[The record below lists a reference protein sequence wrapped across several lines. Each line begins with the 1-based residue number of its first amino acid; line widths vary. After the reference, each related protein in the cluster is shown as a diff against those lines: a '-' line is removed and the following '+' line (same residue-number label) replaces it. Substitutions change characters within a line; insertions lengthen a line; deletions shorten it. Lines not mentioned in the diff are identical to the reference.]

1 MLPLIITHIF
11 TFLVSIIA
19 GILFVKLYR
28 KYKDSGIVETLI
40 ISIYF
45 LFLSITY
52 LSIFLHR
59 FPTYDYNINMFG
71 CITPRISFSF
81 IACANFIALLYVL
94 TIFKKSRLWYIL
106 TGIFISASL
115 IIVQIFPPVYI
126 GLEWL
131 PSPQITILS
140 FFSSCAVI
148 LAPGLLFSVMAI
160 KTKKS
165 KYLLLSTGFLL
176 VMILQIFEGVGII
189 FMPIRRILIAISC
202 LLIYFGVSRD

>member
-11 TFLVSIIA
+11 TFLVSFIA
-19 GILFVKLYR
+19 GILFVKLYM
-28 KYKDSGIVETLI
+28 KYKDSGIRETLI

-81 IACANFIALLYVL
+81 RACANFIALLYVL
-94 TIFKKSRLWYIL
+94 TIFKKSRSWYIL

-131 PSPQITILS
+131 PSPQIKILS
-140 FFSSCAVI
+140 FFSCAVI
-148 LAPGLLFSVMAI
+148 FAPGLLFSVMAI

-165 KYLLLSTGFLL
+165 KYFLLSTGFLL
-176 VMILQIFEGVGII
+176 VMILQIFEEFSII
-189 FMPIRRILIAISC
+189 FMPISRILIAISC